1 MPCDILWTAMTRLL
15 PTLLSLLALGACA
28 VPPALTPQPTAGTEI
43 AIVKPPPAAA
53 SAADLPGPVC
63 VAEHHEAIQAAFVTA
78 RARMATA
85 IALIEREPNH
95 PHVQRWFGA
104 APPAE
109 VADRLRRTAAW
120 LAKPVGV
127 QWRCNDQ
134 AGCGPAHRMAYAA
147 PSRGLLGLCPSFFSA
162 GDSGFDTRW
171 GVLIQEASHIAAGTR
186 DHVYGPQAAAV
197 LAKQDP
203 MRAAENADNFE
214 YFVETLSG

>member
-1 MPCDILWTAMTRLL
+1 MKRLL
-15 PTLLSLLALGACA
+15 PTFLALLALGACA
-28 VPPALTPQPTAGTEI
+28 VPPGMLPQPVAGIEI
-43 AIVKPPPAAA
+43 AIVKPPPAPMG
-53 SAADLPGPVC
+53 AADIPGPAC
-63 VAEHHEAIQAAFVTA
+63 TPEHDQTIQAAFATA
-78 RARMATA
+78 RERMGAA

-120 LAKPVGV
+120 LAKPSGV
-127 QWRCNDQ
+127 QLRCNDQ
-134 AGCGPAHRMAYAA
+134 AGCGPMHRMAYAA
-147 PSRGLLGLCPSFFSA
+147 PSRGLLGLCPSFFRA

-171 GVLIQEASHIAAGTR
+171 GVMIHEASHIAAGTR

-203 MRAAENADNFE
+203 MRAAENADNYE
-214 YFVETLSG
+214 YFVETLTG